1 MCCPVIPGRVINKI
15 SKKNFNTS
23 FDNDPGFSFAV
34 KDKKSLMCDLYC
46 LKENPWPCTKGQ
58 SWLRLPQVCVCLPWS
73 RCRVGECVSAGGG
86 LETSG
91 WADRAHTHCRCPSP
105 YHSATLT
112 HTERQSVCLIWL
124 QLIVPLQNYHKSKQA
139 INISVSPGRWC
150 WTLIDN
156 CRTNSRGSLTT
167 SCMENKA
174 SVKLLLHLCKA
185 PLTPGSVLILSSS
198 WKR

>member
-1 MCCPVIPGRVINKI
+1 MC
-15 SKKNFNTS
+15 
-23 FDNDPGFSFAV
+23 
-34 KDKKSLMCDLYC
+34 
-46 LKENPWPCTKGQ
+46 
-58 SWLRLPQVCVCLPWS
+58 VCVCLPWS

-91 WADRAHTHCRCPSP
+91 WADREHTHCRCPSP

-124 QLIVPLQNYHKSKQA
+124 QLIVPLQKYHKSKRA

-185 PLTPGSVLILSSS
+185 PLTAGSVLILSSS
-198 WKR
+198 WKRQHAEQAGVTKSMPNIYINTLINILPITHNWRIIQNTALTCFNNHHMFGTAWIWILL